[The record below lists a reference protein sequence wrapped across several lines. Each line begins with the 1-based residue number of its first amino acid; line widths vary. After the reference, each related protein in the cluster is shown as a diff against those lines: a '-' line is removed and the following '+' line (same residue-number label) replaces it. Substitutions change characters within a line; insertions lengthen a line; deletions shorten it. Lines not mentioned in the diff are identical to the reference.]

1 MRPAPPRPLRTRLR
15 RIAQQ
20 AQLPVTTVL
29 IDWTAS
35 YLLAGIAGQPDLVQ
49 RLVFK
54 GGTAIKKCYR
64 AAWRY
69 SLDLDFSALEPV
81 GCDELLESVRDA
93 CTRAAALATPVGQL
107 AFSPTLLRQRDEHPG
122 GQCAMTVE
130 ATLPW
135 GERIRL
141 KLEVTQDEPLLL
153 DLQRRPILH
162 PGYPPEPEQ
171 FEAIPVYDINEI
183 AAEKLRA
190 YLQAAETLRRRAER
204 AGREP
209 WLKGR
214 SRDTYDL
221 ALLHQAGALDLEAI
235 RRILPDKVAAR
246 DVAYAGPRDFQTAAI
261 QPWYR
266 SDWEQN
272 LLSVV
277 PFGTAP
283 PYDDAVQTVD
293 ELLDDLLV

>member
-1 MRPAPPRPLRTRLR
+1 MRPEPPRPLRTRLR
-15 RIAQQ
+15 RIAQE
-20 AQLPVTTVL
+20 AQLPTRPVF
-29 IDWTAS
+29 IDWTAG
-35 YLLAGIAGQPDLVQ
+35 YLLAGIAGQPDLGQ

-64 AAWRY
+64 ADWRY
-69 SLDLDFSALEPV
+69 SLDLDFSVLEPQ
-81 GCDELLESVRDA
+81 GCEELLDAVRDA
-93 CTRAAALATPVGQL
+93 CTRATALAAPVGQL
-107 AFSPTLLRQRDEHPG
+107 AFSCTLLRQREEHPG
-122 GQCAMTVE
+122 GQCSMSIE

-135 GERIRL
+135 GERIPL

-153 DLQRRPILH
+153 DVQRRPILH
-162 PGYPPEPEQ
+162 PRYAPEPEQ
-171 FEAIPVYDINEI
+171 FEAIAVYDINEI

-221 ALLHQAGALDLEAI
+221 ALLHQARALDLEAI
-235 RRILPDKVAAR
+235 RRILPEKVAAR
-246 DVAYAGPRDFQTAAI
+246 GVVYAGPRDFQTAAI

-266 SDWEQN
+266 SDWDQN
-272 LLSVV
+272 LVSVV

-283 PYDDAVQTVD
+283 AYDDAVQAVND
-293 ELLDDLLV
+293 LLDALLG

>member
-1 MRPAPPRPLRTRLR
+1 LR
-15 RIAQQ
+15 RIAQA
-20 AQLPVTTVL
+20 AQLPTRPVL

-35 YLLAGIAGQPDLVQ
+35 YLLAGIARHPDLGQ

-64 AAWRY
+64 GDWRY
-69 SLDLDFSALEPV
+69 SLDLDFSAVEPQ
-81 GCDELLESVRDA
+81 GCEQLLDAVRDA
-93 CTRAAALATPVGQL
+93 CTQAVALAAPVGQL
-107 AFSPTLLRQRDEHPG
+107 AFSCTLLRQREEHPG
-122 GQCAMTVE
+122 GQCAITIE

-135 GERIRL
+135 GEQIPL

-153 DLQRRPILH
+153 DVQRRPILH
-162 PGYPPEPEQ
+162 PGYAPEREQ
-171 FEAIPVYDINEI
+171 FEAIAVYDINEI

-235 RRILPDKVAAR
+235 RRILPAKVAAR
-246 DVAYAGPRDFQTAAI
+246 EVTYAGPRDFQTLAI

-277 PFGTAP
+277 PLGTAP
-283 PYDDAVQTVD
+283 VYDAAVQAVD
-293 ELLDDLLV
+293 ELLDELLA